1 MRSQLTILQDEK
13 KQIAALLLNASFVLA
28 TARTLYI
35 LFVEVLTSPKS
46 KYTTRQ
52 KSSKFNVI
60 VHKVIVKEPAQ
71 NEMMRIYN

>member
-1 MRSQLTILQDEK
+1 MKK

-52 KSSKFNVI
+52 KSSKFIVI